1 VALSLLYLDGFDNIQ
16 FAALPL
22 KYQNYSIPFVQ
33 GRILTGFK
41 STGAISIDN
50 TAGSQVS
57 FSRTVGGFPCMMVA
71 GHFQVSALSQQIFLI
86 IGTITGPVPLLQ
98 LEINTDGTMNLL
110 DHAGSLLGQTTLA
123 QALQAATT
131 YWIEVNAVYGT
142 SGSYEVWLGLAG
154 SVPVKVLHG
163 SANLT
168 SAIPDTVTFQWVSSG
183 SPHSLWIDNLQVFSA
198 AALTDRN
205 GPACVTGEICTAI
218 VSKGGWTFAGSHGTS
233 LIQAIAD
240 NASYTELPD
249 GKLSYDVPGTGN
261 LTVLFAGSP
270 CFGLVLGVAL
280 NVVATP
286 VSSGVGMTMVANE
299 RSAFYV
305 IGTASVVN
313 TGTFPNIGDLDG
325 YATYQAVAQLN
336 GEGQNWNDLQIS
348 TAQWG
353 IEAAQVYVTQIYLE
367 KLTDLTG
374 QKYGCGESSYSF

>member
-1 VALSLLYLDGFDNIQ
+1 VALNLLYLDGFDNIQ
-16 FAALPL
+16 FFALPL
-22 KYQNYSIPFVQ
+22 KYQNYSTPFIQ
-33 GRILTGFK
+33 GRILTGYK
-41 STGAISIDN
+41 SVAAISIDN
-50 TAGSQVS
+50 TAGSQVA
-57 FSRTVGGFPCMMVA
+57 FSRTVGAAPVMMVA
-71 GHFQVSALSQQIFLI
+71 GHFQVSALSQQTFLI
-86 IGTITGPVPLLQ
+86 IGTISGPVPLLQ

-110 DHAGSLLGQTTLA
+110 DHAGSLLGQTTQSLS
-123 QALQAATT
+123 AATT
-131 YWIEVNAVYGT
+131 YWIEVNAIYGT
-142 SGSYEVWLGLAG
+142 GGSYEVWLGLAG
-154 SVPVKVLHG
+154 SSPTKVLSG

-183 SPHSLWIDNLQVFSA
+183 SPHSLWIDNLQIFSA

-205 GPACVTGEICTAI
+205 GPAAVTGLIAQAI

-249 GKLSYDVPGTGN
+249 GALSYDVPGTGN
-261 LTVLFAGSP
+261 LTVLVSPSP

-286 VSSGVGMTMVANE
+286 ISSGVGMNIIANE
-299 RSAFYV
+299 RTGAYV
-305 IGTASVVN
+305 IGSASVVN

-336 GEGQNWNDLQIS
+336 SEGQNWNDLQIS

-353 IEAAQVYVTQIYLE
+353 IEAAAVFVTQIYLE

-374 QKYGCGESSYSF
+374 QKFGCGESSYSF

>member
-1 VALSLLYLDGFDNIQ
+1 M
-16 FAALPL
+16 
-22 KYQNYSIPFVQ
+22 
-33 GRILTGFK
+33 K
-41 STGAISIDN
+41 SFTSTLVPSARR
-50 TAGSQVS
+50 TA
-57 FSRTVGGFPCMMVA
+57 R
-71 GHFQVSALSQQIFLI
+71 
-86 IGTITGPVPLLQ
+86 
-98 LEINTDGTMNLL
+98 
-110 DHAGSLLGQTTLA
+110 
-123 QALQAATT
+123 
-131 YWIEVNAVYGT
+131 
-142 SGSYEVWLGLAG
+142 
-154 SVPVKVLHG
+154 
-163 SANLT
+163 
-168 SAIPDTVTFQWVSSG
+168 VSSG

-198 AALTDRN
+198 AALADRN

-249 GKLSYDVPGTGN
+249 GKLSYDVPGSGN

-286 VSSGVGMTMVANE
+286 VSSSVGMTMVANE

-353 IEAAQVYVTQIYLE
+353 IESAAVYVTQMYLE

-374 QKYGCGESSYSF
+374 QKFGCGESSYSF

>member
-1 VALSLLYLDGFDNIQ
+1 MSLSLLYLDGFDNIE
-16 FAALPL
+16 FFSLPL
-22 KYQNYSIPFVQ
+22 KYQNYSTPFIQ
-33 GRILTGFK
+33 GRILAGYK
-41 STGAISIDN
+41 SVGAISIDN
-50 TAGSQVS
+50 TAGSQIA

-86 IGTITGPVPLLQ
+86 IGTESGPTPLLQ
-98 LEINTDGTMNLL
+98 LEINTDGTLNLL
-110 DHAGSLLGQTTLA
+110 DHAGSLLGQATQSLA
-123 QALQAATT
+123 AATT
-131 YWIEVNAVYGT
+131 DLIEVIAISGT
-142 SGSYEVWLGLAG
+142 SGSYEVWLGAAG
-154 SVPVKVLHG
+154 ATPARVLHG
-163 SANLT
+163 TANLT

-183 SPHSLWIDNLQVFSA
+183 SPHSLWIDNLQIFSA

-205 GPACVTGEICTAI
+205 GPACVTGEICTSI

-240 NASYTELPD
+240 TASYTELPD
-249 GKLSYDVPGTGN
+249 GKLSYDVPGSGN
-261 LTVLFAGSP
+261 LTVLFVGSP

-286 VSSGVGMTMVANE
+286 VSSNVGMTMVANE
-299 RSAFYV
+299 RAAFYV
-305 IGTASVVN
+305 IGVASVID
-313 TGTFPNIGDLDG
+313 TGPFPDISDLDG

-336 GEGQNWNDLQIS
+336 GEGSNWNDLQIS

-353 IEAAQVYVTQIYLE
+353 IEAAAVFVTQMYLE